1 MFGKFVLDKNVY
13 LFIVMN
19 IVRVLGMLF
28 EDENDIVL
36 FLKLLYG

>member
-19 IVRVLGMLF
+19 IVRVLGMLI